1 MPSQRVSSRMNAHA
15 NTGSD
20 RARKHEPFPA
30 YGPVDAALGFVVFY
44 LFVERATPTLVDTV
58 TGVVPGLSASAVGF
72 GLAAFLWFIFVV
84 TTLDQLRRQL
94 AALGVVAGDAGRP
107 DRVASGWAVP
117 SVPRLL
123 VYAVVT
129 VVGGSIA
136 VLTFDRAVDAGIAFI
151 RLATDLGVGV
161 FPFGAFPLVEFLVI
175 VVFFV
180 AFGAATHS
188 LDRVVIGSVRTAFA
202 TVRP

>member
-1 MPSQRVSSRMNAHA
+1 MNAHA
-15 NTGSD
+15 NIGPD

-44 LFVERATPTLVDTV
+44 LFVERATPTIVETLTS
-58 TGVVPGLSASAVGF
+58 VVPGISASAVGF

-107 DRVASGWAVP
+107 VRVELGRAVP
-117 SVPRLL
+117 TTPRLL
-123 VYAVVT
+123 VYAVIS

-151 RLATDLGVGV
+151 RLVVDLGVGV
-161 FPFGAFPLVEFLVI
+161 FPFGAFPIVEFLVM

-180 AFGAATHS
+180 SFGAATHS
-188 LDRVVIGSVRTAFA
+188 LDRVVIGIVRAAFA
-202 TVRP
+202 MVRP

>member
-1 MPSQRVSSRMNAHA
+1 MNAHA
-15 NTGSD
+15 NTGPD
-20 RARKHEPFPA
+20 RTRKHGPFPA

-44 LFVERATPTLVDTV
+44 LFVERATPTIVEIM

-94 AALGVVAGDAGRP
+94 AALGVVAGESGRADRAGSG
-107 DRVASGWAVP
+107 RVVP
-117 SVPRLL
+117 SIPWLL
-123 VYAVVT
+123 VYAVVAAI
-129 VVGGSIA
+129 GGSIA
-136 VLTFDRAVDAGIAFI
+136 AFTFDRAVDAGIALI
-151 RLATDLGVGV
+151 RLVAGVGVGV
-161 FPFGAFPLVEFLVI
+161 FPVGAFPLVEFLAM

-188 LDRVVIGSVRTAFA
+188 LDRLLVGSVRVAFA
-202 TVRP
+202 AVLP